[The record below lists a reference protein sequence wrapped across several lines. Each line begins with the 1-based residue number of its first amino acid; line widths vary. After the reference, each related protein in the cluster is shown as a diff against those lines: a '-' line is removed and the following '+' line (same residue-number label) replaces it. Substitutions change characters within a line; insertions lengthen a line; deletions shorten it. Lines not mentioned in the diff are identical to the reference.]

1 MPPRSLDAYYEK
13 RQSGATPEPFGL
25 TDSLYYSGA
34 FVVQQHGARSL
45 HWDLRLAIDG
55 VLVSWA
61 VPKGPSSDP
70 NEKRLAVQTEDHPLD
85 YCDFEGVIPS
95 GNYGAGPMILW
106 DRGSYRNYDGVP
118 ASEGLA
124 RGKLDLE
131 LYGHKLRGRWAL
143 VRIKKGETGREW
155 LLCKKADAFA
165 SSADVV
171 TEAPYSVV
179 SGLDLG
185 QRVDPSPVESKLRS
199 LAAAAGGRPETE
211 SIAKLRPMLA
221 GQRQHPFSDPDWVYE
236 VKYDGYRAIV
246 GRDEAGDRFLHSR
259 RGHDFRHRFPEI
271 HLVSKHLPADSFA
284 IDGEIIAA
292 DDSGAGSF
300 ERLQQR
306 ATGAPQAAAITL
318 VMYAFDL
325 LHLSGFDL
333 RHLPLIER
341 KRLLRE
347 LLPPLG
353 PVRYADH
360 IEGAGEKFYE
370 AARER
375 NLEGIIAKR
384 ADSIYLSGR
393 RVDSWLKIKI
403 PRLGELVVVGW
414 QSGRDGRALGS
425 LLLGWHVSG
434 ELRYA
439 GSAGSGI
446 DESTAEALLARLRPA
461 DAPRF
466 SAGDLE
472 LPKRASFAEPE
483 LVARI
488 RYTEVTSRGALR
500 QPVFEGLVEDRDWRA
515 CGAPSSLEESDPP
528 AAEDGEAA
536 ASATNLDKIFWP
548 RDGYTKGDLLAYY
561 EAVWPFIGPYLR
573 GRPLVMTRY
582 PDGIDGKSFFQ
593 RNAPEFI
600 PEWLTTARVED
611 NDLLVCNDLRSLLY
625 VANLGSIPLHLWSS
639 RQPDL
644 SHPTW
649 TILDLDPKG
658 ADFTAVVEVARH
670 IHRLLDSIGVPNF
683 VKTSGQSGLHV
694 LLPLAG
700 DLTHD
705 QAKMFAEVIA
715 RAVAQRH
722 PDLATVARPLR
733 QRGDRVYID
742 FLQNGFG
749 KTIAAPLCARP
760 IDGAP
765 VSMPLRWSQVTAR
778 LRPQRFTIRTAVQRL
793 RRDGDPL
800 APVLDAGLDAAAV
813 DAALVALAP
822 LLEQ

>member
-1 MPPRSLDAYYEK
+1 VPPRSLDAYYDK

-25 TDSLYYSGA
+25 TDSLYYSRA

-61 VPKGPSSDP
+61 VPKGPATDP

-85 YCDFEGVIPS
+85 YCDFEGVIPA

-106 DRGSYRNYDGVP
+106 DRGSYRCFDGV
-118 ASEGLA
+118 ATGEALA

-131 LYGHKLRGRWAL
+131 LFGHKLRGRWAL
-143 VRIKKGETGREW
+143 VRIKKSDTGRDW
-155 LLCKKADAFA
+155 LLFKKADAFA
-165 SSADVV
+165 SAADVV
-171 TEAPYSVV
+171 ADAPYSVV
-179 SGLDLG
+179 SGLDLA
-185 QRVDPSPVESKLRS
+185 QREDPSAVQAELRS
-199 LAAAAGGRPETE
+199 LAADAGGKPETE
-211 SIAKLRPMLA
+211 SLGKLRPMLA
-221 GQRQHPFSDPDWVYE
+221 GQRQKPFSDPAWVYE
-236 VKYDGYRAIV
+236 IKYDGYRAIL
-246 GRDEAGDRFLHSR
+246 GRDATGDRFLHSR
-259 RGHDFRHRFPEI
+259 RGHDFRSRFPEI

-284 IDGEIIAA
+284 IDGEIVAA
-292 DDSGAGSF
+292 DETGAGSF

-306 ATGAPQAAAITL
+306 ATGAPQAASIAIA
-318 VMYAFDL
+318 MYAFDL
-325 LHLSGFDL
+325 LHLAGFDL
-333 RHLPLIER
+333 RHLPLLER

-360 IEGAGEKFYE
+360 FDGAGEKFYE

-375 NLEGIIAKR
+375 DLEGIIAKR

-393 RVDSWLKIKI
+393 RVESWLKIKI
-403 PRLGELVVVGW
+403 PRVGELVIVGW
-414 QSGRDGRALGS
+414 QPGRDARPLGS
-425 LLLGWHVSG
+425 VLLAWHVSG

-446 DESTAEALLARLRPA
+446 DESTAGDLLGRLRPA
-461 DAPRF
+461 AEPRF
-466 SAGDLE
+466 SPGDLE
-472 LPKRASFAEPE
+472 LPKRATFAEPD

-500 QPVFEGLVEDRDWRA
+500 QPVFEGLIEDRDWRGCNSPA
-515 CGAPSSLEESDPP
+515 TPADSDPP
-528 AAEDGEAA
+528 AAREDEAPPA
-536 ASATNLDKIFWP
+536 TTNLEKIFWP

-561 EAVWPFIGPYLR
+561 ENVWPFIGPYLR

-593 RNAPEFI
+593 RNAPEFT
-600 PEWLTTARVED
+600 PEWLATARVDD
-611 NDLLVCNDLRSLLY
+611 NDLFVCNDLRSLLY
-625 VANLGSIPLHLWSS
+625 VANLGSIPLHVWSS

-658 ADFTAVVEVARH
+658 AAFGAVVEVARN

-700 DLTHD
+700 DLTHE
-705 QAKMFAEVIA
+705 QSKMFAEVIA

-722 PDLATVARPLR
+722 PELATVARPLR
-733 QRGDRVYID
+733 DRGERVYID

-778 LRPQRFTIRTAVQRL
+778 LRPERFTIRTALQRL
-793 RRDGDPL
+793 SRDGDPL
-800 APVLDAGLDAAAV
+800 APVLKDGLDAAAV
-813 DAALVALAP
+813 DTALVALAP
-822 LLEQ
+822 LVEP